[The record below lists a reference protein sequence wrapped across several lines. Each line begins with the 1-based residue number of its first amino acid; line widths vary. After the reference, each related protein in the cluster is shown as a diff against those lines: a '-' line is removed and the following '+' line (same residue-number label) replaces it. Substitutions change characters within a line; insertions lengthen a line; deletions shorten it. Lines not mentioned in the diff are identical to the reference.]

1 MSKKSIMFR
10 MPAREA
16 APSEHQDIP
25 AVRPEVSED
34 APASDSQPDQWVEHR
49 NSGPF
54 AAPAPIPSTTFR
66 PRLAPTLTASFDVT
80 AERSLEEVMF
90 LGMFVPPL
98 LGWFWLYHAMN
109 RMARTWAN

>member
-66 PRLAPTLTASFDVT
+66 PAPRADADRELRRDGRAK
-80 AERSLEEVMF
+80 
-90 LGMFVPPL
+90 P
-98 LGWFWLYHAMN
+98 
-109 RMARTWAN
+109 